1 MTHAVTDQPE
11 PRRRPR
17 RLRWWILAVLGVLVV
32 LTVMLS
38 VPDGLETLQR
48 VLAGRACSCWPRGK
62 RALLVAPS
70 SSSPWRPRASSAP
83 CRSEGSYTSM
93 TQVFSGQR
101 EYTVHR
107 ASIPFHFER
116 ESWAIS
122 FSRTIV
128 ALSASGGDSL
138 RWFGS
143 STARWG
149 SAWRTGGLFDSTWA
163 SSTPRWARSDL
174 AQATA
179 LKRASP
185 IRAPA
190 LPETE
195 ETKTMN
201 RDGYISSMRE
211 EKTTPLTR
219 VEAENH
225 RLFPEESLA

>member
-1 MTHAVTDQPE
+1 MYAAQ
-11 PRRRPR
+11 
-17 RLRWWILAVLGVLVV
+17 LAALGVLVALAV
-32 LTVMLS
+32 VLS
-38 VPDGLETLQR
+38 VPGGSETLQPM
-48 VLAGRACSCWPRGK
+48 VGAPACRGWLPRK
-62 RALLVAPS
+62 RALGTAS
-70 SSSPWRPRASSAP
+70 ASPPMRPRASSAP
-83 CRSEGSYTSM
+83 CRSGGSYTSM
-93 TQVFSGQR
+93 TQGFSGQR

-163 SSTPRWARSDL
+163 SSTPRWIRSDL

-185 IRAPA
+185 IRASA

-211 EKTTPLTR
+211 EKTTTLTR
-219 VEAENH
+219 VEAKNH
-225 RLFPEESLA
+225 RLFLEECLA